1 MGLFDYRFRSEKNEE
16 EKQKPSVRFFRILYS
31 KIWELTKLNLLY
43 LVFLLPTFFIVF
55 LLAGVITNGMF
66 QGVQSEYGVIYEI
79 FVRLVISS
87 FFAVFWGMGPVTA
100 GITTVLIK
108 YVKREHTFI
117 LGDFFGSIKTNFKQ
131 SLLVFLIDIFAFVVF
146 YAGVLFYG
154 NMPGLFGIVASI
166 LIISVIL
173 IYTMMHFYIYPI
185 MIKFEL
191 KLWHIYYNSL
201 IYTIGKMP
209 RSILTLLILLLI
221 HTGLVYIISNFA
233 IGILFLLLGTAT
245 IYAISGFI
253 VNFNVYENMREYI
266 DVNKTH
272 TEND

>member
-16 EKQKPSVRFFRILYS
+16 EKQKPFIRFFRILYS

-43 LVFLLPTFFIVF
+43 LVFLLPTFFMVF
-55 LLAGVITNGMF
+55 LFLAGVITNGMF
-66 QGVQSEYGVIYEI
+66 QGEYGVLYEI
-79 FVRLVISS
+79 FVRLIISS

-108 YVKREHTFI
+108 YVKGEHTFI
-117 LGDFFGSIKTNFKQ
+117 LSDFFGSIKTNFKQ
-131 SLLVFLIDIFAFVVF
+131 SLLVFLIDIFAFVVL

-166 LIISVIL
+166 LIISVVL

-185 MIKFEL
+185 MIKFDL
-191 KLWHIYYNSL
+191 NLWHIYYNSL

-209 RSILTLLILLLI
+209 RTILTLLIVLFI
-221 HTGLVYIISNFA
+221 HTGLIYIISNFA
-233 IGILFLLLGTAT
+233 IGVLFLLLGVAT
-245 IYAISGFI
+245 IYALSGFI
-253 VNFNVYENMREYI
+253 VNFNVYENMRGYI
-266 DVNKTH
+266 DVNRTH